1 MSLYSKKALKVIIK
15 DLETAE
21 VNLFNS
27 NVQAAKYLNVS
38 EWTIRKYKK
47 SNKLYKDRY
56 EILTPNYRNL

>member
-38 EWTIRKYKK
+38 E
-47 SNKLYKDRY
+47 
-56 EILTPNYRNL
+56 